1 MQPPN
6 TNKLATRSLALPP
19 LNVEWD
25 ERHHLCLFV
34 FGYVWT
40 WHDCRDA
47 LQTAAYMR
55 DEHKAA
61 VNYVYDLSASRLP
74 PRLFQEQVKKLLL
87 VDLHPRPVK
96 LILVGQITGLEVLVE
111 TMRRL
116 YTKEMHPTIEIVES
130 VARARTL
137 SLL

>member
-1 MQPPN
+1 MQP
-6 TNKLATRSLALPP
+6 TKMTTKSLSLPP

-25 ERHHLCLFV
+25 ERHRLCLFV
-34 FGYVWT
+34 FGGVWT
-40 WHDCRDA
+40 WHDCRDG

-61 VNYVYDLSASRLP
+61 VNYVYDFTSSRLP
-74 PRLFQEQVKKLLL
+74 PRLFQDQVKKLLL

-96 LILVGQITGLEVLVE
+96 IILVGQEVVLQVLVE

-116 YTKEMHPTIEIVES
+116 YSREMHPRIEVVEN

-137 SLL
+137 SLS

>member
-1 MQPPN
+1 MQP
-6 TNKLATRSLALPP
+6 TKLTTKSLSLPP

-25 ERHHLCLFV
+25 ERHRLCLFV
-34 FGYVWT
+34 FGGVWT
-40 WHDCRDA
+40 WHDCRDG

-61 VNYVYDLSASRLP
+61 VNYVYDFTSSRLP
-74 PRLFQEQVKKLLL
+74 PRLFQDQVKKLLL

-96 LILVGQITGLEVLVE
+96 IILVGQEVVLQVLVE

-116 YTKEMHPTIEIVES
+116 YTREMHPRIEIVEN
-130 VARARTL
+130 VARARVL
-137 SLL
+137 SMS

>member
-1 MQPPN
+1 MQPPKM
-6 TNKLATRSLALPP
+6 TTKSLSLPP
-19 LNVEWD
+19 LTVEWD
-25 ERHHLCLFV
+25 ERHRLCLFI
-34 FGYVWT
+34 FGGVWT
-40 WHDCRDA
+40 WHDCRDG

-61 VNYVYDLSASRLP
+61 VNYVYDFTSSRLP
-74 PRLFQEQVKKLLL
+74 PRLFQDQVKKLLL

-96 LILVGQITGLEVLVE
+96 IILVGQEVALQVLLE

-116 YTKEMHPTIEIVES
+116 YTRELHPRIEIVEN

-137 SLL
+137 SLSLS